1 MINTSDELKGK
12 KTKKRVNSEEKQKIG
27 QMYLK
32 ESRKTSDESRR

>member
-12 KTKKRVNSEEKQKIG
+12 KRVNSEEKQKID